1 MTGRHAKPIG
11 AVSFQQG
18 WDINK
23 TEPVLSAF
31 CQSNHAKID
40 EEVDYSNERKYI
52 NFRSGLTLIFGR
64 MASIGIGRQILSKA
78 CICTKA

>member
-1 MTGRHAKPIG
+1 MTGRLVKPIG
-11 AVSFQQG
+11 AVLFEPG

-64 MASIGIGRQILSKA
+64 MASIVIGRQILSKA
-78 CICTKA
+78 CMFTKA